1 MLSSTIHGVERPKR
15 QPYDP
20 DMTSADDMVDLLLM
34 YPFFREINPKKLP
47 KLKSIVQ
54 FDSRVRRYE
63 KGDIILRRGDYGN
76 SAFFIITG
84 HIHVVTEWKEQNKLA
99 DTLLGRSNR
108 KQKNFFQALAQ
119 LWTNP
124 RIPEMR
130 SYFKPQANQTSSG
143 INGDQSEVLT
153 RLHKGETRGYFR
165 DIESFIAKHE
175 TIRLN
180 PGEMFGEIASMTR
193 SPRNATIIAG
203 EEIELLEIRW
213 QGLRDLRRLDPSF
226 KEFIDSRYLERSV
239 KNVLSNNELFNQCS
253 KEDIKEISKQTL
265 FESYGYEQDSSSTG
279 GEQQEEVIL
288 KQGFYPNGLIIVING
303 FVRITQPYGSTQ
315 RTTNYLRRGQC
326 FGLQEITHNWKN
338 KDDHIPYKST
348 LHAMGMVDILTI
360 PVHLVEKFI
369 LSNANPETIQEWLG
383 EDNNIS
389 AVAGHDTVEFL
400 MENRFINGTAAM
412 VINMDR
418 CTRCDDCV
426 RACSDTHQSNP
437 RFIRHGK
444 QSGPFMVANACMHCV
459 DPVCMIDCPTGA
471 IHRNE
476 DSGEVII
483 NDQTCIGCSNCANH
497 CPYDNIRMVELRN
510 TNGALIVDET
520 TNQPVLKAT
529 KCDLCYDGIGGPAC
543 VRACPHDAL
552 KRVDLQNI
560 SQLTSWMKS

>member
-34 YPFFREINPKKLP
+34 YPFFRGINPKKLP

-99 DTLLGRSNR
+99 DTLLGRSHR

-124 RIPEMR
+124 RIPEIR
-130 SYFKPQANQTSSG
+130 SYFKPKANQSSSG
-143 INGDQSEVLT
+143 INSDQSEVLT

-203 EEIELLEIRW
+203 EELELLEIRW

-338 KDDHIPYKST
+338 KDDHIPYQST
-348 LHAMGMVDILTI
+348 LQAMGMVDILTI

-369 LSNANPETIQEWLG
+369 LSNANPETIQAWLG

-389 AVAGHDTVEFL
+389 TVAGHDTVEFL